1 MKIRKPLAALL
12 ATATM
17 AALAA
22 TSGAATALAIGNPT
36 VTVHLDQTGCTENTN
51 NTNCQITHGS
61 TGFLYG
67 LTDDGV
73 SSDTTLNGLSLD
85 SNSVLVGK
93 SPDGVQHPNGDVL
106 NTTDQ
111 WKRNGGGEIQV
122 YMKEAYK
129 NFPYVA
135 YGDGGMD
142 GDYVPKLKEMVTKFN
157 TKYPDLKDDIVWIP
171 FNEPDI
177 SDANYYNLTNYN
189 SKYDSVRTKFFEDW
203 NKAVEAIRSVYP
215 QARIGGPNNSAYS
228 DRFYRDFFQNAKEH
242 GTVPDVVTWHELGSG
257 FGSYLSNFQ
266 KWKTLEKDV
275 LSDYAPPENTGLKQ
289 GQTIKVSINE
299 YAWKDQNGK
308 AIEQVKPGRLLQYVA
323 RFEKT
328 GAQGA
333 LPYWYP
339 AGDLDWLVTKNNQV
353 TGSYW
358 LYYWYGLMKGD
369 LLKVDLPDENGKPQ
383 VLASYNKD
391 SNQTQILL
399 GGSNESSYSTT
410 LNLSALPDK
419 YPNGA
424 HVTIY
429 ATDSTAPANLSNV
442 SVNVPAASDGPYVVA
457 EQDLSIANGQASLPL
472 NNLKG
477 DSAYYAVI
485 APATSQGKVSNSTVE
500 AEYARRNGTAKV
512 TYGNAS
518 GYSGTGYVEGADAT
532 ASSDFFVDSKKN
544 GYNEVMLRYS
554 APKADGQNAKRTV
567 TLKINPNENSARN
580 DAQELT
586 LQLPETKD
594 ANTWQTAKVR
604 IYMPLGLNQITVE
617 GYGTQGMLIDSVSTA
632 SADDSSVTRYEAE
645 DSSNTFNGSAKASA
659 DNNASNSRIVGN
671 VGNGANNW
679 FQFNKVTVPEDGN
692 YTLTIGYAQWEY
704 TANNTWQIVNRW
716 ADMSVN
722 GETSKHLVFANT
734 RGWSNFWTTSVRVN
748 LKKGENTIRFG
759 NANTGTASESG
770 KASGW
775 APNFDY
781 IQVAPTVDSSSVKY
795 TTADGSEIK
804 SITSL
809 TAKANCFKDGVLTLT
824 EGDSVDVEVNIKP
837 INATDATLVWAS
849 SDSSVATAEEQED
862 ADGIATQSVKLV
874 DSRTIHALKAGETTF
889 TVTPAVNAENGVSAT
904 FKVIVTAKE
913 PEPVS
918 ADKSKL
924 QAAVDE
930 AGKLDEKDY
939 TVDSWKV
946 FTGQLESAKKV
957 LADENATQDDVDS
970 ALKTLK
976 DAQSGLVKADSGST
990 GGSTSGG
997 SSAGNTGN
1005 TGNIG
1010 NTGNT
1015 GSGGS
1020 HDASAAST
1028 GAANGNDSAN
1038 GGQLGL
1044 VSTGAGIALVAGV
1057 AALLAVAGAVI
1068 AVLRRRNAI

>member
-12 ATATM
+12 ATSTM

-22 TSGAATALAIGNPT
+22 TSGAATALAIENPT

-809 TAKANCFKDGVLTLT
+809 TAKANGLKDGVLTLT

>member
-22 TSGAATALAIGNPT
+22 TSGAATALAIENPT

-358 LYYWYGLMKGD
+358 LYYWYGLMKGN

-645 DSSNTFNGSAKASA
+645 DSSNTFNGSAKAST
-659 DNNASNSRIVGN
+659 DNSASNGRIVGN

-809 TAKANCFKDGVLTLT
+809 TAKANGLKDGVLTLT
-824 EGDSVDVEVNIKP
+824 EGDSVDVDVNIKP

-862 ADGIATQSVKLV
+862 ADGIATQSAKLV

-939 TVDSWKV
+939 TADSWKV

>member
-22 TSGAATALAIGNPT
+22 TSGAATALAIENPT

-1068 AVLRRRNAI
+1068 AVLRRA

>member
-22 TSGAATALAIGNPT
+22 TSGAATALAIENPT

-704 TANNTWQIVNRW
+704 TASNKWQIVNRW

-781 IQVAPTVDSSSVKY
+781 IQVAPTTDGVEYADDSTESYLYYVDAGARGTNPTTSAAYDAAVRAAQQAKSALLNTKPDQQTNGKWGASTAVKVG
-795 TTADGSEIK
+795 TLTGKADNTVLNATGK
-804 SITSL
+804 SMGYRFTLPAGTYKL
-809 TAKANCFKDGVLTLT
+809 TAGLGGIGKAGVYSQKVSWTGGSQSGNPVT
-824 EGDSVDVEVNIKP
+824 VS
-837 INATDATLVWAS
+837 ATDADPVTGEVAFTLS
-849 SDSSVATAEEQED
+849 KQT
-862 ADGIATQSVKLV
+862 
-874 DSRTIHALKAGETTF
+874 
-889 TVTPAVNAENGVSAT
+889 TVT
-904 FKVIVTAKE
+904 
-913 PEPVS
+913 
-918 ADKSKL
+918 
-924 QAAVDE
+924 
-930 AGKLDEKDY
+930 Y
-939 TVDSWKV
+939 TV
-946 FTGQLESAKKV
+946 TR
-957 LADENATQDDVDS
+957 
-970 ALKTLK
+970 
-976 DAQSGLVKADSGST
+976 
-990 GGSTSGG
+990 TSGVNPTL
-997 SSAGNTGN
+997 SW
-1005 TGNIG
+1005 
-1010 NTGNT
+1010 
-1015 GSGGS
+1015 
-1020 HDASAAST
+1020 
-1028 GAANGNDSAN
+1028 
-1038 GGQLGL
+1038 
-1044 VSTGAGIALVAGV
+1044 
-1057 AALLAVAGAVI
+1057 I
-1068 AVLRRRNAI
+1068 AVQQAN

>member
-1 MKIRKPLAALL
+1 MKLRKPLAALL

-17 AALAA
+17 AALAV
-22 TSGAATALAIGNPT
+22 TSGAATATAIENPT
-36 VTVHLDQTGCTENTN
+36 VTVHLDQSGCTANTN

-85 SNSVLVGK
+85 SDSVLVGK
-93 SPDGVQHPNGDVL
+93 SPSGVQHPNGDVL

-135 YGDGGMD
+135 YGNGGME
-142 GDYVPKLKEMVTKFN
+142 GDYVPKLKQMVTEFN
-157 TKYPDLKDDIVWIP
+157 TKYPDLKDNVVWIP
-171 FNEPDI
+171 FNEPDV

-189 SKYDSVRTKFFEDW
+189 SKYDSVRTKFLEDW
-203 NKAVEAIRSVYP
+203 DTAVKAIREVYP
-215 QARIGGPNNSAYS
+215 QARIAGPNNSGYS
-228 DRFYRDFFQNAKEH
+228 DKFYRQFFQHAKES
-242 GTVPDVVTWHELGSG
+242 GTVPDVVTWHELGDG
-257 FGSYLSNFQ
+257 FGKYLTHFQ
-266 KWKTLEKDV
+266 AWKTLEKEI
-275 LSDYAPPENTGLKQ
+275 LSDYVPPANTSLKQ

-299 YAWKDQNGK
+299 YAWYDQNGK
-308 AIEQVKPGRLLQYVA
+308 PIEQVKPGRLLQYMA

-358 LYYWYGLMKGD
+358 LYYWYGLMKGN

-410 LNLSALPDK
+410 LNLSALSDK

-429 ATDSTAPANLSNV
+429 ATDATAPADLNNKATSI
-442 SVNVPAASDGPYVVA
+442 PAASDGPYVVA

-485 APATSQGKVSNSTVE
+485 TPATSQGKVSNSTVE

-512 TYGNAS
+512 TYGNAT
-518 GYSGTGYVEGADAT
+518 GYSGTGYVEGTDAT
-532 ASSDFFVDSKKN
+532 ASSDFFVDSKKD
-544 GYNEVMLRYS
+544 GYSEVTLRYS
-554 APKADGQNAKRTV
+554 APKAEGQNAKRTV
-567 TLKINPNENSARN
+567 TLKVNPSESSARN
-580 DAQELT
+580 DSQELT

-604 IYMPLGLNQITVE
+604 VYMPLGLNQITVE
-617 GYGTQGMLIDSVSTA
+617 GYGTQGVLIDSLSTA
-632 SADDSSVTRYEAE
+632 TADDSSVTRYEAE
-645 DSSNTFNGSAKASA
+645 DSSNTFNGSAKASTN
-659 DNNASNSRIVGN
+659 NNASNSRIVGN

-704 TANNTWQIVNRW
+704 TSSNTWQIVNRW

-734 RGWSNFWTTSVRVN
+734 RSWNNFWTTSVRVN

-759 NANTGTASESG
+759 NANTGSASEDG

-781 IQVAPTVDSSSVKY
+781 IQVAPTVDASNVKY
-795 TTADGSEIK
+795 TTADGGEIK
-804 SITSL
+804 PITSL
-809 TAKANCFKDGVLTLT
+809 TAKADGLKDGVLTLT
-824 EGDSVDVEVNIKP
+824 EGDTADVDVNIKP
-837 INATDATLVWAS
+837 INATDATLTWNS
-849 SDSSVATAEEQED
+849 SDASVATAEEEED
-862 ADGIATQSVKLV
+862 ADGVATQSAKLV
-874 DSRTIHALKAGETTF
+874 DTRTIHALKAGETTF
-889 TVTPAVNAENGVSAT
+889 TVTPAVNAEDGVSAT
-904 FKVIVTAKE
+904 FKVIVKAKDSE
-913 PEPVS
+913 STSV
-918 ADKSKL
+918 DKSKL
-924 QAAVDE
+924 QSAVDE
-930 AGKLDEKDY
+930 AGKLNEKDY
-939 TVDSWKV
+939 TADSWKA
-946 FTGQLESAKKV
+946 FAGQLESAKKV
-957 LADENATQDDVDS
+957 LADANATQADVDAAAK
-970 ALKTLK
+970 ALA
-976 DAQSGLVKADSGST
+976 DAQSKLVKTGDDNGSGNNGSGNNGANAGSNDSNNADGSDNGNGSNSQSKLSST
-990 GGSTSGG
+990 GTDVAMAAAAVVLLAAGG
-997 SSAGNTGN
+997 AT
-1005 TGNIG
+1005 
-1010 NTGNT
+1010 
-1015 GSGGS
+1015 
-1020 HDASAAST
+1020 
-1028 GAANGNDSAN
+1028 
-1038 GGQLGL
+1038 
-1044 VSTGAGIALVAGV
+1044 IAL
-1057 AALLAVAGAVI
+1057 
-1068 AVLRRRNAI
+1068 LRRREAR

>member
-12 ATATM
+12 ATAPM

-22 TSGAATALAIGNPT
+22 TSGAATALAIENPT

-809 TAKANCFKDGVLTLT
+809 TAKANGLKDGVLTLT
-824 EGDSVDVEVNIKP
+824 EGDSVDVDVNIKP

-862 ADGIATQSVKLV
+862 ADGIATQSAKLV

-939 TVDSWKV
+939 TADSWKV

-976 DAQSGLVKADSGST
+976 DAQSGLVKADIGST

>member
-22 TSGAATALAIGNPT
+22 TSGAATALAIENPT

-809 TAKANCFKDGVLTLT
+809 TAKANGLKDGVLTLT
-824 EGDSVDVEVNIKP
+824 EGDSVDVDVNIKP

-862 ADGIATQSVKLV
+862 ADGIATQSAKLV

-924 QAAVDE
+924 QAAMDE

-939 TVDSWKV
+939 TADSWKV

-976 DAQSGLVKADSGST
+976 DAQSGLVKADIGST

>member
-22 TSGAATALAIGNPT
+22 TSGAATALAIENPT

-594 ANTWQTAKVR
+594 ANTWQTAKIR

-809 TAKANCFKDGVLTLT
+809 TAKANGLKDGVLTLT
-824 EGDSVDVEVNIKP
+824 EGDSVDVDVNIKP

-862 ADGIATQSVKLV
+862 ADGIATQSAKLV

-939 TVDSWKV
+939 TADSWKV

-976 DAQSGLVKADSGST
+976 DAQSGLVKADIGST

>member
-22 TSGAATALAIGNPT
+22 TSGAATALAIENPT

-1005 TGNIG
+1005 IG

>member
-22 TSGAATALAIGNPT
+22 TSGAATALAIENPT

-242 GTVPDVVTWHELGSG
+242 GTVPDVITWHELGSG

>member
-22 TSGAATALAIGNPT
+22 TSGAATALAIENPT

-645 DSSNTFNGSAKASA
+645 DSSNTFNGSATAST
-659 DNNASNSRIVGN
+659 DNNASNGRIVGN

-809 TAKANCFKDGVLTLT
+809 TAKANGLKDGVLTLT
-824 EGDSVDVEVNIKP
+824 EGDSVDVDVNIKP

-862 ADGIATQSVKLV
+862 ADGIATQSAKLV

-939 TVDSWKV
+939 TADSWKV

>member
-22 TSGAATALAIGNPT
+22 TSGAATALAIENPT

-659 DNNASNSRIVGN
+659 DNNASSSRIVGN

-809 TAKANCFKDGVLTLT
+809 TAKANGLKDGVLTLT
-824 EGDSVDVEVNIKP
+824 EGDSVDVDVNIKP

-862 ADGIATQSVKLV
+862 ADGIATQSAKLV

-939 TVDSWKV
+939 TADSWKV

-976 DAQSGLVKADSGST
+976 DAQSGLVKADIGST

>member
-22 TSGAATALAIGNPT
+22 TSGAATALAIENPT

-518 GYSGTGYVEGADAT
+518 EYSGTGYVEGADAT

-645 DSSNTFNGSAKASA
+645 DSSNTFNGSAKAST
-659 DNNASNSRIVGN
+659 DNNASNGRIVGN

-809 TAKANCFKDGVLTLT
+809 TAKANGLKDGVLTLT
-824 EGDSVDVEVNIKP
+824 EGDSVDVDVNIKP

-862 ADGIATQSVKLV
+862 ADGIATQSAKLV

-939 TVDSWKV
+939 TADSWKV

>member
-1 MKIRKPLAALL
+1 MKLRKPLAALL

-17 AALAA
+17 AALAV
-22 TSGAATALAIGNPT
+22 TSGAATATAIENPT
-36 VTVHLDQTGCTENTN
+36 VTVHLDQSGCTANTN

-85 SNSVLVGK
+85 SDSVLVGK
-93 SPDGVQHPNGDVL
+93 SPSGVQHPNGDVL

-135 YGDGGMD
+135 YGNGGME
-142 GDYVPKLKEMVTKFN
+142 GDYVPKLKQMVTEFN
-157 TKYPDLKDDIVWIP
+157 TKYPDLKDNVVWIP
-171 FNEPDI
+171 FNEPDV

-203 NKAVEAIRSVYP
+203 DTAVKAIREVYP
-215 QARIGGPNNSAYS
+215 QARIAGPNNSGYS
-228 DRFYRDFFQNAKEH
+228 DKFYRQFFQHAKES
-242 GTVPDVVTWHELGSG
+242 GTVPDVVTWHELGDG
-257 FGSYLSNFQ
+257 FGKYLTHFQ
-266 KWKTLEKDV
+266 AWKTLEKEI
-275 LSDYAPPENTGLKQ
+275 LSDYVPPANTSLKQ

-299 YAWKDQNGK
+299 YAWYDQNGK
-308 AIEQVKPGRLLQYVA
+308 PIEQVKPGRLLQYMA

-358 LYYWYGLMKGD
+358 LYYWYGLMKGN

-410 LNLSALPDK
+410 LNLSALSDK

-429 ATDSTAPANLSNV
+429 ATDATAPADLNNKATSI
-442 SVNVPAASDGPYVVA
+442 PAASDGPYVVA

-485 APATSQGKVSNSTVE
+485 TPATSQGKVSNSTVE

-512 TYGNAS
+512 TYGNAT
-518 GYSGTGYVEGADAT
+518 GYSGTGYVEGTDAT
-532 ASSDFFVDSKKN
+532 ASSDFFVDSKKD
-544 GYNEVMLRYS
+544 GYSEVTLRYS
-554 APKADGQNAKRTV
+554 APKAEGQNAKRTV
-567 TLKINPNENSARN
+567 TLKVNPSESSARN
-580 DAQELT
+580 DSQELT

-604 IYMPLGLNQITVE
+604 VYMPLGLNQITVE
-617 GYGTQGMLIDSVSTA
+617 GYGTQGVLIDSLSTA
-632 SADDSSVTRYEAE
+632 TADDSSVTRYEAE
-645 DSSNTFNGSAKASA
+645 DSSNTFNGSAKASTN
-659 DNNASNSRIVGN
+659 NNASNSRIVGN

-704 TANNTWQIVNRW
+704 TSSNTWQIVNRW

-734 RGWSNFWTTSVRVN
+734 RSWNNFWTTSVRVN

-759 NANTGTASESG
+759 NANTGSASEDG

-781 IQVAPTVDSSSVKY
+781 IQVAPTVDASNVKY
-795 TTADGSEIK
+795 TTADGGEIK
-804 SITSL
+804 PITSL
-809 TAKANCFKDGVLTLT
+809 TAKADGLKDGVLTLT
-824 EGDSVDVEVNIKP
+824 EGDTADVDVNIKP
-837 INATDATLVWAS
+837 INATDATLTWNS
-849 SDSSVATAEEQED
+849 SDASVATAEEEED
-862 ADGIATQSVKLV
+862 ADGVATQSAKLV
-874 DSRTIHALKAGETTF
+874 DTRTIHALKAGETTF
-889 TVTPAVNAENGVSAT
+889 TVTPAVNAEDGVSAT
-904 FKVIVTAKE
+904 FKVIVKAKDSE
-913 PEPVS
+913 STSV
-918 ADKSKL
+918 DKSKL
-924 QAAVDE
+924 QSAVDE
-930 AGKLDEKDY
+930 AGKLNEKDY
-939 TVDSWKV
+939 TADSWKA
-946 FTGQLESAKKV
+946 FAGQLESAKKV
-957 LADENATQDDVDS
+957 LADANATQADVDAAAK
-970 ALKTLK
+970 ALA
-976 DAQSGLVKADSGST
+976 DAQSKLVKTGDDNGSGNNGSNSQSKLSST
-990 GGSTSGG
+990 GTDVAMAAAAVVLLAAGG
-997 SSAGNTGN
+997 AT
-1005 TGNIG
+1005 
-1010 NTGNT
+1010 
-1015 GSGGS
+1015 
-1020 HDASAAST
+1020 
-1028 GAANGNDSAN
+1028 
-1038 GGQLGL
+1038 
-1044 VSTGAGIALVAGV
+1044 IAL
-1057 AALLAVAGAVI
+1057 
-1068 AVLRRRNAI
+1068 LRRREAR

>member
-22 TSGAATALAIGNPT
+22 TSGAATALAIENPT

-580 DAQELT
+580 DA
-586 LQLPETKD
+586 
-594 ANTWQTAKVR
+594 
-604 IYMPLGLNQITVE
+604 
-617 GYGTQGMLIDSVSTA
+617 
-632 SADDSSVTRYEAE
+632 
-645 DSSNTFNGSAKASA
+645 
-659 DNNASNSRIVGN
+659 
-671 VGNGANNW
+671 
-679 FQFNKVTVPEDGN
+679 
-692 YTLTIGYAQWEY
+692 
-704 TANNTWQIVNRW
+704 
-716 ADMSVN
+716 
-722 GETSKHLVFANT
+722 
-734 RGWSNFWTTSVRVN
+734 
-748 LKKGENTIRFG
+748 
-759 NANTGTASESG
+759 
-770 KASGW
+770 
-775 APNFDY
+775 
-781 IQVAPTVDSSSVKY
+781 
-795 TTADGSEIK
+795 
-804 SITSL
+804 
-809 TAKANCFKDGVLTLT
+809 
-824 EGDSVDVEVNIKP
+824 
-837 INATDATLVWAS
+837 
-849 SDSSVATAEEQED
+849 
-862 ADGIATQSVKLV
+862 
-874 DSRTIHALKAGETTF
+874 
-889 TVTPAVNAENGVSAT
+889 
-904 FKVIVTAKE
+904 
-913 PEPVS
+913 
-918 ADKSKL
+918 
-924 QAAVDE
+924 
-930 AGKLDEKDY
+930 
-939 TVDSWKV
+939 
-946 FTGQLESAKKV
+946 
-957 LADENATQDDVDS
+957 
-970 ALKTLK
+970 
-976 DAQSGLVKADSGST
+976 
-990 GGSTSGG
+990 
-997 SSAGNTGN
+997 
-1005 TGNIG
+1005 
-1010 NTGNT
+1010 
-1015 GSGGS
+1015 
-1020 HDASAAST
+1020 
-1028 GAANGNDSAN
+1028 
-1038 GGQLGL
+1038 
-1044 VSTGAGIALVAGV
+1044 
-1057 AALLAVAGAVI
+1057 
-1068 AVLRRRNAI
+1068 

>member
-1 MKIRKPLAALL
+1 MKLRKPLAALL

-17 AALAA
+17 AALAV
-22 TSGAATALAIGNPT
+22 TSGAATATAIENPT
-36 VTVHLDQTGCTENTN
+36 VTVHLDQSGCTANTN

-85 SNSVLVGK
+85 SDSVLVGK
-93 SPDGVQHPNGDVL
+93 SPSGVQHPNGDVL

-135 YGDGGMD
+135 YGNGGME
-142 GDYVPKLKEMVTKFN
+142 GDYVPKLKQMVTEFN
-157 TKYPDLKDDIVWIP
+157 TKYPDLKDNVVWIP
-171 FNEPDI
+171 FNEPDV

-189 SKYDSVRTKFFEDW
+189 SKYDSVRTKFLEDW
-203 NKAVEAIRSVYP
+203 DTAVKAIREVYP
-215 QARIGGPNNSAYS
+215 QACIAGPNNSGYS
-228 DRFYRDFFQNAKEH
+228 DKFYRQFFQHAKES
-242 GTVPDVVTWHELGSG
+242 GTVPDVVTWHELGDG
-257 FGSYLSNFQ
+257 FGKYLTHFQ
-266 KWKTLEKDV
+266 AWKTLEKEI
-275 LSDYAPPENTGLKQ
+275 LSDYVPPANTSLKQ

-299 YAWKDQNGK
+299 YAWYDQNGK
-308 AIEQVKPGRLLQYVA
+308 PIEQVKPGRLLQYMA

-358 LYYWYGLMKGD
+358 LYYWYGLMKGN

-410 LNLSALPDK
+410 LNLSALSDK

-429 ATDSTAPANLSNV
+429 ATDATAPADLNNKATSI
-442 SVNVPAASDGPYVVA
+442 PAASDGPYVVA

-485 APATSQGKVSNSTVE
+485 TPATSQGKVSNSTVE

-512 TYGNAS
+512 TYGNAT
-518 GYSGTGYVEGADAT
+518 GYSGTGYVEGTDAT
-532 ASSDFFVDSKKN
+532 ASSDFFVDSKKD
-544 GYNEVMLRYS
+544 GYSEVTLRYS
-554 APKADGQNAKRTV
+554 APKAEGQNAKRTV
-567 TLKINPNENSARN
+567 TLKVNPSESSARN
-580 DAQELT
+580 DSQELT

-604 IYMPLGLNQITVE
+604 VYMPLGLNQITVE
-617 GYGTQGMLIDSVSTA
+617 GYGTQGVLIDSLSTA
-632 SADDSSVTRYEAE
+632 TADDSSVTRYEAE
-645 DSSNTFNGSAKASA
+645 DSSNTFNGSAKASTN
-659 DNNASNSRIVGN
+659 NNASNSRIVGN

-704 TANNTWQIVNRW
+704 TSSNTWQIVNRW

-734 RGWSNFWTTSVRVN
+734 RSWNNFWTTSVRVN

-759 NANTGTASESG
+759 NANTGSASEDG

-781 IQVAPTVDSSSVKY
+781 IQVAPTVDASNVKY
-795 TTADGSEIK
+795 TTADGGEIK
-804 SITSL
+804 PITSL
-809 TAKANCFKDGVLTLT
+809 TAKADGLKDGVLTLT
-824 EGDSVDVEVNIKP
+824 EGDTADVDVNIKP
-837 INATDATLVWAS
+837 INATDATLTWNS
-849 SDSSVATAEEQED
+849 SDASVATAEEEED
-862 ADGIATQSVKLV
+862 ADGVATQSAKLV
-874 DSRTIHALKAGETTF
+874 DTRTIHALKAGETTF
-889 TVTPAVNAENGVSAT
+889 TVTPAVNAEDGVSAT
-904 FKVIVTAKE
+904 FKVIVKAKDSE
-913 PEPVS
+913 STSV
-918 ADKSKL
+918 DKSKL
-924 QAAVDE
+924 QSAVDE
-930 AGKLDEKDY
+930 AGKLNEKDY
-939 TVDSWKV
+939 TADSWKA
-946 FTGQLESAKKV
+946 FAGQLESAKKV
-957 LADENATQDDVDS
+957 LADANATQADVDAAAK
-970 ALKTLK
+970 ALA
-976 DAQSGLVKADSGST
+976 DAQSKLVKAGDDNGSGNNGANAGSNDSNNADGSDNGNGSNSQSKLSST
-990 GGSTSGG
+990 GTDVAMAAAAVVLLAAGG
-997 SSAGNTGN
+997 AT
-1005 TGNIG
+1005 
-1010 NTGNT
+1010 
-1015 GSGGS
+1015 
-1020 HDASAAST
+1020 
-1028 GAANGNDSAN
+1028 
-1038 GGQLGL
+1038 
-1044 VSTGAGIALVAGV
+1044 IAL
-1057 AALLAVAGAVI
+1057 
-1068 AVLRRRNAI
+1068 LRRREAR

>member
-22 TSGAATALAIGNPT
+22 TSGAATALAIENPT

-809 TAKANCFKDGVLTLT
+809 TAKANGLKDGVLTLT

-889 TVTPAVNAENGVSAT
+889 TVTPAVNVENGVSAT

-939 TVDSWKV
+939 TADSWKV

-970 ALKTLK
+970 ALKMLK

>member
-22 TSGAATALAIGNPT
+22 TSGAATALAIENPT

-299 YAWKDQNGK
+299 YAWKDQSGK

-809 TAKANCFKDGVLTLT
+809 TAKANGLKGGVLTLT
-824 EGDSVDVEVNIKP
+824 EGDSVDVDVNIKP

-862 ADGIATQSVKLV
+862 ADGIATQSAKLV

-939 TVDSWKV
+939 TADSWKV

-976 DAQSGLVKADSGST
+976 DAQSGLVKADIGST

>member
-22 TSGAATALAIGNPT
+22 TSGAATALAIENPT

-809 TAKANCFKDGVLTLT
+809 TAKANGLKDGVLTLT
-824 EGDSVDVEVNIKP
+824 EGDSVDVDVNIKP

-862 ADGIATQSVKLV
+862 ADGIATQSAKLV

-1005 TGNIG
+1005 IG

>member
-22 TSGAATALAIGNPT
+22 TSGAATALAIENPT

-837 INATDATLVWAS
+837 INVTDATLVWAS

>member
-1 MKIRKPLAALL
+1 
-12 ATATM
+12 M

-22 TSGAATALAIGNPT
+22 TSGAATALAIENPT

>member
-1 MKIRKPLAALL
+1 MKIRKPRAALL

-22 TSGAATALAIGNPT
+22 TSGAATALAIENPT

-809 TAKANCFKDGVLTLT
+809 TAKANGLKDGVLTLT
-824 EGDSVDVEVNIKP
+824 EGDSVDVDVNIKP

-862 ADGIATQSVKLV
+862 ADGIATQSAKLV

-939 TVDSWKV
+939 TADSWKV

-976 DAQSGLVKADSGST
+976 DAQSGLVKADIGST

>member
-22 TSGAATALAIGNPT
+22 TSGAATALAIEHPT

-645 DSSNTFNGSAKASA
+645 DSSNTFNGSAKAST
-659 DNNASNSRIVGN
+659 DNKASNGRIVGN

-809 TAKANCFKDGVLTLT
+809 TAKANGLKDGVLTLT
-824 EGDSVDVEVNIKP
+824 EGDSVDVDVNIKP

-862 ADGIATQSVKLV
+862 ADGIATQSAKLV

-939 TVDSWKV
+939 TADSWKV

>member
-12 ATATM
+12 ATSTM

-22 TSGAATALAIGNPT
+22 TSGAATALAIENPT

-692 YTLTIGYAQWEY
+692 YTLTIGYAQW
-704 TANNTWQIVNRW
+704 
-716 ADMSVN
+716 
-722 GETSKHLVFANT
+722 
-734 RGWSNFWTTSVRVN
+734 
-748 LKKGENTIRFG
+748 
-759 NANTGTASESG
+759 
-770 KASGW
+770 
-775 APNFDY
+775 
-781 IQVAPTVDSSSVKY
+781 
-795 TTADGSEIK
+795 
-804 SITSL
+804 
-809 TAKANCFKDGVLTLT
+809 GVHR
-824 EGDSVDVEVNIKP
+824 
-837 INATDATLVWAS
+837 
-849 SDSSVATAEEQED
+849 EQ
-862 ADGIATQSVKLV
+862 
-874 DSRTIHALKAGETTF
+874 H
-889 TVTPAVNAENGVSAT
+889 
-904 FKVIVTAKE
+904 
-913 PEPVS
+913 
-918 ADKSKL
+918 
-924 QAAVDE
+924 
-930 AGKLDEKDY
+930 
-939 TVDSWKV
+939 
-946 FTGQLESAKKV
+946 
-957 LADENATQDDVDS
+957 LADREP
-970 ALKTLK
+970 L
-976 DAQSGLVKADSGST
+976 
-990 GGSTSGG
+990 GGYVGERRDLEAPG
-997 SSAGNTGN
+997 VRQ
-1005 TGNIG
+1005 
-1010 NTGNT
+1010 
-1015 GSGGS
+1015 
-1020 HDASAAST
+1020 HPWLEQLLDYF
-1028 GAANGNDSAN
+1028 GAREPQEGREYHP
-1038 GGQLGL
+1038 
-1044 VSTGAGIALVAGV
+1044 
-1057 AALLAVAGAVI
+1057 
-1068 AVLRRRNAI
+1068 LRQREHGHGF

>member
-22 TSGAATALAIGNPT
+22 TSGAATALAIENPT

-645 DSSNTFNGSAKASA
+645 DSSNTFNGSAKAST
-659 DNNASNSRIVGN
+659 DNNASNGRIVCN

-809 TAKANCFKDGVLTLT
+809 TAKANGLKDGVLTLT
-824 EGDSVDVEVNIKP
+824 EGDSVDVDVNIKP

-862 ADGIATQSVKLV
+862 ADGIATQSAKLV

-939 TVDSWKV
+939 TADSWKV

>member
-17 AALAA
+17 AALAV
-22 TSGAATALAIGNPT
+22 TSGAASALAIENPT

-85 SNSVLVGK
+85 SESVLVGK
-93 SPDGVQHPNGDVL
+93 SPSGVQHPNGDVL

-135 YGDGGMD
+135 YGNGGMER
-142 GDYVPKLKEMVTKFN
+142 DYVPKLKQMITEFN
-157 TKYPDLKDDIVWIP
+157 TKYPDLKDNVVWIP
-171 FNEPDI
+171 FNEPDV

-189 SKYDSVRTKFFEDW
+189 SKYDSVRTKFLEDW
-203 NKAVEAIRSVYP
+203 DMAVKAIREVYP
-215 QARIGGPNNSAYS
+215 QARIAGPNNSGYS
-228 DRFYRDFFQNAKEH
+228 DTFYRQFFQHAKES
-242 GTVPDVVTWHELGSG
+242 GTVPDVVTWHELGDG
-257 FGSYLSNFQ
+257 FGSYLKHFQ
-266 KWKTLEKDV
+266 AWKTLEKEI
-275 LSDYAPPENTGLKQ
+275 LSDYVPPANTSLKQ

-299 YAWKDQNGK
+299 YAWYDQNGK
-308 AIEQVKPGRLLQYVA
+308 PIEQVKPGRLLQYMA

-410 LNLSALPDK
+410 LNLSALSDK

-429 ATDSTAPANLSNV
+429 ATDATAPADLNNKATSI
-442 SVNVPAASDGPYVVA
+442 PAASDGPYVVA

-485 APATSQGKVSNSTVE
+485 TPATSQGKVSNSTVE

-512 TYGNAS
+512 TYGNAT
-518 GYSGTGYVEGADAT
+518 GYSGAGYVKGADAT
-532 ASSDFFVDSKKN
+532 ASSDFFVDSKKD
-544 GYNEVMLRYS
+544 GYSEVTLRYS
-554 APKADGQNAKRTV
+554 APKAEGQNAKRTV
-567 TLKINPNENSARN
+567 TLKINPNESSARN
-580 DAQELT
+580 DSQELT

-604 IYMPLGLNQITVE
+604 VYMPLGLNQITVE
-617 GYGTQGMLIDSVSTA
+617 GYGTQGVLIDSLST
-632 SADDSSVTRYEAE
+632 STADDSSVTRYEAE
-645 DSSNTFNGSAKASA
+645 DSSNTFNGSAKVST

-704 TANNTWQIVNRW
+704 TSSNTWQIVNRW

-759 NANTGTASESG
+759 NANTGSASEDG

-781 IQVAPTVDSSSVKY
+781 IQVAPTVDTSNVKY
-795 TTADGSEIK
+795 TTADGGEIK
-804 SITSL
+804 PITSL
-809 TAKANCFKDGVLTLT
+809 TAKAEDLKDGVLTLT
-824 EGDSVDVEVNIKP
+824 EGDTADVDVNIKP
-837 INATDATLVWAS
+837 INATDATLTWNS
-849 SDSSVATAEEQED
+849 SDASVATAEEEED
-862 ADGIATQSVKLV
+862 ADGVATQSAKLV
-874 DSRTIHALKAGETTF
+874 DTRTIHALKAGETTF
-889 TVTPAVNAENGVSAT
+889 TVTPAVNAQDGVSTT

-918 ADKSKL
+918 VDKSKL
-924 QAAVDE
+924 QSAVDE
-930 AGKLDEKDY
+930 AGKLDEKEY
-939 TVDSWKV
+939 TADSWKA
-946 FTGQLESAKKV
+946 FAEQLESAKKV
-957 LADENATQDDVDS
+957 LADENATQADVDS
-970 ALKTLK
+970 AFKTLK
-976 DAQSGLVKADSGST
+976 SAQSGLVKAGSGST
-990 GGSTSGG
+990 GGSASGG
-997 SSAGNTGN
+997 SGAGNAGN
-1005 TGNIG
+1005 AGN
-1010 NTGNT
+1010 
-1015 GSGGS
+1015 SGS
-1020 HDASAAST
+1020 HDAGDASIGT
-1028 GAANGNDSAN
+1028 TNGNDSAN
-1038 GGQLGL
+1038 DDQSGL
-1044 VSTGAGIALVAGV
+1044 VSTGAGVALVTGV
-1057 AALLAVAGAVI
+1057 AALLVVASAVI
-1068 AVLRRRNAI
+1068 AVLRRRSAI

>member
-22 TSGAATALAIGNPT
+22 TSGAATALAIENPT

-111 WKRNGGGEIQV
+111 WKRNSGGEIQV

-809 TAKANCFKDGVLTLT
+809 TAKANGLKDGVLTLT
-824 EGDSVDVEVNIKP
+824 EGDSVDVDVNIKP

-862 ADGIATQSVKLV
+862 ADGIATQSAKLV

>member
-17 AALAA
+17 AAWP
-22 TSGAATALAIGNPT
+22 TSGAATALAIENPT

-809 TAKANCFKDGVLTLT
+809 TAKANGLKDGVLTLT
-824 EGDSVDVEVNIKP
+824 EGDSVDVDVNIKP

-862 ADGIATQSVKLV
+862 ADGIATQSAKLV

-939 TVDSWKV
+939 TADSWKV

-976 DAQSGLVKADSGST
+976 DAQSGLVKADIGST

-1044 VSTGAGIALVAGV
+1044 ISTGAGITLVAGV

>member
-12 ATATM
+12 ATAPM

-22 TSGAATALAIGNPT
+22 TSGAATALAIENPT

-604 IYMPLGLNQITVE
+604 IYMPLGLIQITVE

-809 TAKANCFKDGVLTLT
+809 TAKANGLKDGVLTLT
-824 EGDSVDVEVNIKP
+824 EGDSVDVDVNIKP

-862 ADGIATQSVKLV
+862 ADGIATQSAKLV

-939 TVDSWKV
+939 TADSWKV

-976 DAQSGLVKADSGST
+976 DAQSGLVKADIGST

>member
-22 TSGAATALAIGNPT
+22 TSGAATALAIENPT

-659 DNNASNSRIVGN
+659 DNNASSSRIVGN

-679 FQFNKVTVPEDGN
+679 FQFNKVSVPEDGN

-809 TAKANCFKDGVLTLT
+809 TAKANGLKDGVLTLT
-824 EGDSVDVEVNIKP
+824 EGDSVDVDVNIKP

-862 ADGIATQSVKLV
+862 ADGIATQSAKLV

-939 TVDSWKV
+939 TADSWKV

-976 DAQSGLVKADSGST
+976 DAQSGLVKADIGST

>member
-1 MKIRKPLAALL
+1 MRKPLAALL
-12 ATATM
+12 ATVTM
-17 AALAA
+17 AALAV
-22 TSGAATALAIGNPT
+22 TSGAATATAIENPM
-36 VTVHLDQTGCTENTN
+36 VTVHLDQSGCTANTN

-85 SNSVLVGK
+85 SETVLVGK
-93 SPDGVQHPNGDVL
+93 SPNGVQHPNGDVM

-142 GDYVPKLKEMVTKFN
+142 GDYVPKLKEMVTEFN

-203 NKAVEAIRSVYP
+203 DKAVEAIRSVYP

-228 DRFYRDFFQNAKEH
+228 DRFYRDFFQNAKNN

-266 KWKTLEKDV
+266 KWKTLEKEL
-275 LSDYAPPENTGLKQ
+275 LSDYMPPENTGLKQ

-383 VLASYNKD
+383 ALASYNKD
-391 SNQTQILL
+391 TNQTQILL

-410 LNLSALPDK
+410 LNLSALSDK

-429 ATDSTAPANLSNV
+429 ATDSTAPADLNNV
-442 SVNVPAASDGPYVVA
+442 SVNVPAASDGPYVVT

-485 APATSQGKVSNSTVE
+485 TPATSQGKVSNSTVE

-518 GYSGTGYVEGADAT
+518 GYSGTGYVSGTDAA

-544 GYNEVMLRYS
+544 GYSEVTLRYS

-594 ANTWQTAKVR
+594 TNTWQTAKVR
-604 IYMPLGLNQITVE
+604 VYMPLGLNQITVE
-617 GYGTQGMLIDSVSTA
+617 GYGTQGVLIDSVSTA

-645 DSSNTFNGSAKASA
+645 DSSNTFNGSAKVSA

-759 NANTGTASESG
+759 NANTGAASESG

-781 IQVAPTVDSSSVKY
+781 IQVAPTVDETSVKY
-795 TTADGSEIK
+795 TTADGGEINP
-804 SITSL
+804 IASL
-809 TAKANCFKDGVLTLT
+809 TAKANGLKDGVLTLT
-824 EGDSVDVEVNIKP
+824 EGDSADVDVNIKP

-862 ADGIATQSVKLV
+862 ADGIATQSAKLV

-939 TVDSWKV
+939 TADSWKV

-997 SSAGNTGN
+997 SSAGN

>member
-22 TSGAATALAIGNPT
+22 TSGAATALAIENPT

-512 TYGNAS
+512 IYGNAS

>member
-22 TSGAATALAIGNPT
+22 TSGAATALAIENPT

-809 TAKANCFKDGVLTLT
+809 TAKANGLKDGVLTLT
-824 EGDSVDVEVNIKP
+824 EGDSVDVDVNIKP